1 MYLKN
6 ILNTLNVNDINKIKV
21 SDNCNQNILICDNE
35 LIINNNYF
43 KQNKSSVEDFI
54 IEIIKITNNFSLQL
68 DSIILTKNVISELI
82 IQAKDGRKFEI
93 FNSVCGAHLYDL
105 IDGNGLITNKL
116 NFSIRKPYD
125 IIEIEYL
132 AKFLNVY
139 KFDKIILDF
148 HCKKDM
154 LKFIKLFNLNHIPF
168 EINYYGISQFT
179 DNEINEL
186 SKYPEV
192 IYRFNNSYQ
201 YTDINRIIQTK
212 QYLKLIIDEINEL
225 KLSSLEKY
233 CYAYSIVKNFKEYKK
248 NDKASSRYG
257 NIAPRRSEFI
267 LFNDYICC
275 SGYTELLSYIISG
288 LKDHNLVC
296 QKYTCKVN
304 KDTTHSRCLIGI
316 NDDKYNING
325 IFISDCTFDSIKYSD
340 INNDKY
346 TWMLISKLKPLY
358 PDCLE
363 LDASDFLLYDK
374 HSKFINEKYEERLKE
389 KFLKFNKEISNEELV
404 NLPLKIKKAINVVKE
419 AVNYDKPLLKDIN
432 LDSLNSINRG
442 YIKLL
447 LLSSGCEI
455 IDSKIIYNPLLDETV
470 PMLDSDGFRSKIFIL
485 LLKDKELAL
494 NILNC
499 SLFDYMFLGGWLK
512 NELVSLV
519 ANKKSKKLNNLVY
532 SYLNELDEKN
542 DIFTELEKLSN
553 FNHKK

>member
-6 ILNTLNVNDINKIKV
+6 ILNTLYVNDINKIKV

-35 LIINNNYF
+35 LIINNDYF

-93 FNSVCGAHLYDL
+93 FNCVCGAHLYDL

-168 EINYYGISQFT
+168 EINYYGISQFK

-212 QYLKLIIDEINEL
+212 EYLKLIMDEINEL

-248 NDKASSRYG
+248 N
-257 NIAPRRSEFI
+257 
-267 LFNDYICC
+267 
-275 SGYTELLSYIISG
+275 
-288 LKDHNLVC
+288 
-296 QKYTCKVN
+296 
-304 KDTTHSRCLIGI
+304 
-316 NDDKYNING
+316 
-325 IFISDCTFDSIKYSD
+325 
-340 INNDKY
+340 
-346 TWMLISKLKPLY
+346 
-358 PDCLE
+358 
-363 LDASDFLLYDK
+363 
-374 HSKFINEKYEERLKE
+374 
-389 KFLKFNKEISNEELV
+389 
-404 NLPLKIKKAINVVKE
+404 
-419 AVNYDKPLLKDIN
+419 
-432 LDSLNSINRG
+432 
-442 YIKLL
+442 
-447 LLSSGCEI
+447 
-455 IDSKIIYNPLLDETV
+455 
-470 PMLDSDGFRSKIFIL
+470 
-485 LLKDKELAL
+485 
-494 NILNC
+494 
-499 SLFDYMFLGGWLK
+499 K
-512 NELVSLV
+512 NEQ
-519 ANKKSKKLNNLVY
+519 NLR
-532 SYLNELDEKN
+532 ELK
-542 DIFTELEKLSN
+542 TTALK
-553 FNHKK
+553 